1 MYFQGLCSPKSV
13 IFGDY
18 VLQKALLLGIR
29 NETNMIKRQLET
41 IIKQRLDSK
50 KAIILLGP
58 RQAGKTTLIESIL
71 AVNGKYLLLD
81 CDDPV
86 TREQLKD
93 ANTERLKQIIGSN
106 KIVFIDEA
114 QRVKNIGLTLKI
126 ILDRIKNIQLFV
138 SGSSSFDLANEINEP
153 LTGRKWE
160 YILYP
165 ISWSELQDHFGYLQA
180 LQQIEQRL
188 IFGMYPDVISNPGDE
203 EEILR
208 QLSGS
213 YLYKDLLSYDGIRKP
228 ELLEKLLQALA
239 LQLGAEVSY
248 NELSNLLQADKSTVS
263 NYIQLLEKAFVIFR
277 LQPFSRNMRNEIR
290 TSRKIYFYDNGVR
303 NSIISNFNP
312 VYLRQD
318 IGSLWENF
326 LISERMKFLH
336 YNKMSA
342 NIYFWRSKQQQ
353 EIDYIEERG
362 GKIHAYEFKW
372 RKKKHIKIPA
382 SFNQSYQP
390 EFQIVNK
397 ENFQNFLV

>member
-1 MYFQGLCSPKSV
+1 
-13 IFGDY
+13 
-18 VLQKALLLGIR
+18 
-29 NETNMIKRQLET
+29 MIKRQLET
-41 IIKQRLDSK
+41 VIQARLDSR
-50 KAIILLGP
+50 KALILLGP

-71 AVNGKYLLLD
+71 SESGKYLLLD
-81 CDDPV
+81 CDDPL
-86 TREQLKD
+86 TREQLRD
-93 ANTERLKQIIGSN
+93 ANTEKLKQIIGSN

-126 ILDRIKNIQLFV
+126 ILDRIKNIQLLV
-138 SGSSSFDLANEINEP
+138 SGSSSFDLANVINEP

-165 ISWSELQDHFGYLQA
+165 ICWSELQNHFGYLQA
-180 LQQIEQRL
+180 LQQLDQRL
-188 IFGMYPDVISNPGDE
+188 IYGMYPDVIMNPGDD

-213 YLYKDLLSYDGIRKP
+213 YLYKDLLSYEGIRKP

-248 NELSNLLQADKSTVS
+248 NELSNLLQVDKATVS

-277 LQPFSRNMRNEIR
+277 LQPLSRNLRNEIR
-290 TSRKIYFYDNGVR
+290 TSRKIYFYDNGIR

-326 LISERMKFLH
+326 LISERIKFFH
-336 YNKMSA
+336 YNQIST

-362 GKIHAYEFKW
+362 GKIYAYEFKW
-372 RKKKHIKIPA
+372 SKKKRVKIPA
-382 SFNQSYQP
+382 SFDQSYQP
-390 EFQIVNK
+390 EFQIINK
-397 ENFQNFLV
+397 ENFQGFLV